1 MFQSLDILRMAQS
14 FASHAS
20 IHQQAIAQ
28 NMANADTPGFRAR
41 DVVPFDQFFAD
52 SANGHRPTD
61 PMQAMRVDP
70 DPVTRSPDGNTVSLE
85 HEMMRA
91 ASVRQQHETALGI
104 YSMAR
109 DMLRA
114 SIGR

>member
-1 MFQSLDILRMAQS
+1 MFHSLDILRMAQS
-14 FASHAS
+14 FASHAG
-20 IHQQAIAQ
+20 IRQQAIAQ
-28 NMANADTPGFRAR
+28 NMANADTPGFQAR
-41 DVVPFDQFFAD
+41 DTISFNDYFAT
-52 SANGHRPTD
+52 SLNGGGESD
-61 PMQAMRVDP
+61 PRDALRIDP
-70 DPVTRSPDGNTVSLE
+70 NPATRSPDGNTVSLE